1 MDARTFEDIKSKIET
16 LKAKKSRAEGA
27 VETIVAQWKADYKFD
42 TVEEADTALAD
53 MEEKQSK
60 LKAEIDEYYTELE
73 GLTNWAAV

>member
-1 MDARTFEDIKSKIET
+1 MDARTFEGIKSKIET

-42 TVEEADTALAD
+42 TADEALATLVD
-53 MEEKQSK
+53 MEDKQSK
-60 LKAEIDEYYTELE
+60 LKAEIDEYYVELE